1 MLLLVWLVAKAEMEE
16 TISQVLWRN
25 CRQEKKIFWD
35 FLTFKDVMTFGIQAF
50 GGVYEDFKQFG
61 PASLEIEYIKL
72 IY

>member
-1 MLLLVWLVAKAEMEE
+1 MSDGTAGLSAGDLNRKRGYFGLE
-16 TISQVLWRN
+16 TLGGNS
-25 CRQEKKIFWD
+25 KK
-35 FLTFKDVMTFGIQAF
+35 IQAF